1 MKFLFYFATIF
12 KIKVKIKNS
21 KRKLNLI
28 FKYFKTK
35 NGKSLQA
42 GTYFGHVCFHQSVWK
57 KKQKK
62 KRKP

>member
-35 NGKSLQA
+35 NKKSPQT
-42 GTYFGHVCFHQSVWK
+42 GPK
-57 KKQKK
+57 
-62 KRKP
+62 